1 MRVVLVHQE
10 VASSAP
16 EDERDV
22 LTQAQAVAE
31 ALREIGHEAVVVSAG
46 TTPAE
51 LQARMREL
59 RPEVVFN
66 LVESLFGSDRFQY
79 LAARVLEELR
89 IPFTGNGSQAL
100 FLTGDKRLTKIFL
113 ARAGVPTPRW
123 ICNSELP
130 QDTGTPG
137 DAWLARCLEEF
148 HALGQPAENF
158 PLGACFLLKS
168 AWAHASAGL
177 VESLWEAST
186 VEQRQRIQTAI
197 SERTAAT
204 GEPWF
209 AEEYIDGREFNL
221 SLVGTSGGPVVL
233 PPAEID
239 FSAFSPQDLRIV
251 GYRAKWDPDSFEY
264 RSTPRRFNFPPHDLP
279 LLQRLSQT
287 ALACW
292 QLFGLTG
299 YARVDFRVDREGT
312 PYVLEINANP
322 CLSPDAGFPAAASE
336 AGWSFPQL
344 IARLI
349 EDALSRARAE
359 KSG

>member
-1 MRVVLVHQE
+1 MRVVVVHQE
-10 VASSAP
+10 VTPEAP

-31 ALREIGHEAVVVSAG
+31 ALRTLGHEAIIVSAG

-51 LQARMREL
+51 LRARVGEL
-59 RPEVVFN
+59 RPELVFN
-66 LVESLFGSDRFQY
+66 LVESLFDSDRFQY
-79 LAARVLEELR
+79 LAARVLEELGV
-89 IPFTGNGSQAL
+89 PFTGNGSRAL
-100 FLTGDKRLTKIFL
+100 LITGDKRLTKIFL
-113 ARAGVPTPRW
+113 ARAGLFTPRW
-123 ICNSELP
+123 ICSPTASQNRDQPE
-130 QDTGTPG
+130 
-137 DAWLARCLEEF
+137 DAGLAQSLEEF
-148 HALGQPAENF
+148 HLLGQPNKDF
-158 PLGACFLLKS
+158 PSGARFLLKS

-177 VESLWEAST
+177 VESLWQAST
-186 VEQRQRIQTAI
+186 AEQRERIQTAMAD
-197 SERTAAT
+197 RRAAT

-221 SLVGTSGGPVVL
+221 SLVGTPTGPVVL

-251 GYRAKWDPDSFEY
+251 GYRAKWDPGSFEY
-264 RSTPRRFNFPPHDLP
+264 RATPRRFEFPAEDSP
-279 LLQRLSQT
+279 LLQRLHET

-292 QLFGLTG
+292 QLFGLAG

-322 CLSPDAGFPAAASE
+322 CLSPDAGFPAAAAQ

-344 IARLI
+344 IARLM

-359 KSG
+359 I